1 MSWVDSLLLQHKI
14 LKEQVITEE
23 QTSRITKDWL
33 MITDIEDISEKLKE
47 ITELVLV
54 FTEKN
59 NKFKFWIMN
68 YE

>member
-1 MSWVDSLLLQHKI
+1 
-14 LKEQVITEE
+14 
-23 QTSRITKDWL
+23 

>member
-1 MSWVDSLLLQHKI
+1 MSWVDSLLLQHKT

-23 QTSRITKDWL
+23 QTLRITKDWL

-59 NKFKFWIMN
+59 NKL
-68 YE
+68 